1 MGLQMPE
8 KVKQD
13 ALDAGYYTL
22 SQEILSEYAGDY
34 IVLSRSTASDNAFM
48 ETSVWNNI
56 PAVKNG
62 HVIEIDTEA
71 SSYSDPTTLEYLLD
85 IFEKG
90 FLDKE

>member
-1 MGLQMPE
+1 MGLSMPE
-8 KVKQD
+8 KVKKD
-13 ALDAGYYTL
+13 ALGPGYYTL
-22 SQEILSEYAGDY
+22 SPEVLSQYAGDY
-34 IVLSRSTASDNAFM
+34 VVLSRSSASDNAIM
-48 ETSVWNNI
+48 KTAAWTNV

-90 FLDKE
+90 FLGS